1 MPHNKA
7 EDPEEDK
14 ENGQTEEH
22 DTHSQQGD
30 ADSIGVLTLQ
40 LGIFRLVSLDEVLNT
55 WRHVLRRLHTPF
67 SAVTGIALVSS
78 KGWDRDGVDQLDGF
92 ELQ

>member
-1 MPHNKA
+1 MGDVVGHLHRLGNWLDRLGVNHFLGCIHMPHDETK
-7 EDPEEDK
+7 DPEEYK

-40 LGIFRLVSLDEVLNT
+40 LGIFRLFSLDVVLNT
-55 WRHVLRRLHTPF
+55 WRHVLR
-67 SAVTGIALVSS
+67 
-78 KGWDRDGVDQLDGF
+78 
-92 ELQ
+92 